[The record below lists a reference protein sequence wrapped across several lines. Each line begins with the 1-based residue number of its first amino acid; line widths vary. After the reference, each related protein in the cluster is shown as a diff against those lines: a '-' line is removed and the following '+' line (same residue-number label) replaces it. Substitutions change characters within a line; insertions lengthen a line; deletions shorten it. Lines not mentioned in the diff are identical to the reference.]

1 MELKK
6 NPKADL
12 TRKTSFFFSI
22 GLLVTMSLVLVA
34 FEFRDYEE
42 KIADLVQRNSDV
54 FEETIEVPPTD
65 IPPPPPPQVQ
75 APVIVEVPDEE
86 EIEEEINVNLD
97 IEVSQDTKV
106 EEVIVK
112 PVEEPKEET
121 DEIFTIVEESAA
133 PKGGMAAFYKYV
145 GDKMKY
151 PPQAR
156 RMGIDGKVFVEFV
169 INKDGSISDVKAVK
183 GIGAGCDE
191 EAVRVVQSAPPWS
204 PGKQRGKPVKQRMV
218 LPITFKLG

>member
-6 NPKADL
+6 NPNADL
-12 TRKTSFFFSI
+12 NRKSGFFFSI
-22 GLLVTMSLVLVA
+22 GLLITMSLVLAA
-34 FEFRDYEE
+34 FEWKQYEA
-42 KIADLVQRNSDV
+42 KIADLVQRNADV

-65 IPPPPPPQVQ
+65 IPPPPPPSVQ
-75 APVIVEVPDEE
+75 TPVIVEVPDEE
-86 EIEEEINVNLD
+86 EIEEEISVNLD

-106 EEVIVK
+106 EEIVVK
-112 PVEEPKEET
+112 AEEPKEEVE
-121 DEIFTIVEESAA
+121 EIFTIVEESAA

-169 INKDGSISDVKAVK
+169 INKDGSITDVKAVK

-191 EAVRVVQSAPPWS
+191 EAVRVVQSAPAWT